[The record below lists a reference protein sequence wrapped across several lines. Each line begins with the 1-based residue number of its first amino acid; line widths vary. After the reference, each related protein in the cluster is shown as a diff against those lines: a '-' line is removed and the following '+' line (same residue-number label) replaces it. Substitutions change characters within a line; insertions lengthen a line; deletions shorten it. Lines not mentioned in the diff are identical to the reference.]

1 MQTDSDFETRRAIEF
16 SSNAYGIV
24 NDIVRDARSIY
35 SDCNYRVLQS
45 QAITHAVNHTKPD
58 LYDSDITDD
67 EYEAK
72 AIREAFCY
80 IDDIAIKHA
89 VYDSFYDSKHAG
101 DLVFVYNEIADE
113 SRRARVRVITRMLFH
128 KLIKP

>member
-1 MQTDSDFETRRAIEF
+1 MQTGSDFETRRAIEY
-16 SSNAYGIV
+16 SSNAYGII
-24 NDIVRDARSIY
+24 NSIVQEARHIY
-35 SDCNYRVLQS
+35 EDTNYRILQS

-58 LYDSDITDD
+58 LYDITRSED

-72 AIREAFCY
+72 AIRESFCY

-101 DLVFVYNEIADE
+101 EIVFVYNEIADE
-113 SRRARVRVITRMLFH
+113 SRRARVRVLTRMLFH
-128 KLIKP
+128 QLIKP